1 MKSSISPVEWP
12 ELLAGYV
19 LGDLTPEETAA
30 VETYVATNPTAQQ
43 ELQQL
48 QAALFVVADTAPL
61 SAISVDSS
69 PATPAELESLA
80 RMRQQI
86 VIPQPVVAPIVAKT
100 RQSLKN
106 RILPWLGWGLGS
118 IATIAAAALGW
129 QNYQLDRQL
138 TLARQEIQQS
148 GQQFN
153 EKLQVAQQEIQS
165 QQVLLKQ
172 SGNKLLAID
181 GIDAGGKST
190 GSLIMSPAMDTA
202 VLALQKVPALPAGK
216 VYRMWAVM
224 GSDEMACADFVPD
237 KSGQVFQ
244 KISVKEWQSAK
255 TVVVTIESAKE
266 SPIPEGDAVMMGG
279 EKIDL

>member
-1 MKSSISPVEWP
+1 MKSSISPVEWS

-19 LGDLTPEETAA
+19 LGDLTPQEIAA
-30 VETYVATNPTAQQ
+30 VETYVASNPTAQQ

-48 QAALFVVADTAPL
+48 QAAFSIVADTAPL
-61 SAISVDSS
+61 SAISVDSFS
-69 PATPAELESLA
+69 ATPAELESLA
-80 RMRQQI
+80 KMRQQI
-86 VIPQPVVAPIVAKT
+86 VAPQPLVAQTCP
-100 RQSLKN
+100 SLKN

-118 IATIAAAALGW
+118 IATIAATALGW

-138 TLARQEIQQS
+138 TLVRQEIQQS

-153 EKLQVAQQEIQS
+153 KKLQVAQQEIQS
-165 QQVLLKQ
+165 QQVLLRQ

-181 GIDAGGKST
+181 GMDGGKST

-224 GSDEMACADFVPD
+224 GIDEMACADFVPD

-255 TVVVTIESAKE
+255 TVVVTIESAKQ
-266 SPIPEGDAVMMGG
+266 SPMPEGDAVMMGG

>member
-1 MKSSISPVEWP
+1 MKSSISPVDWS
-12 ELLAGYV
+12 ELIAGYV

-30 VETYVATNPTAQQ
+30 VEAYIASNPTAQQ
-43 ELQQL
+43 ELQEL
-48 QAALFVVADTAPL
+48 QAAFSMVADTAPL

-69 PATPAELESLA
+69 PATAAELESLA
-80 RMRQQI
+80 RMRQK
-86 VIPQPVVAPIVAKT
+86 VVVPQPLVTPTKAQT
-100 RQSLKN
+100 GQSLKN
-106 RILPWLGWGLGS
+106 RLLPWLGWGLAS
-118 IATIAAAALGW
+118 IATMCASAFCW

-148 GQQFN
+148 GQQFD

-165 QQVLLKQ
+165 QQVLLRQ
-172 SGNKLLAID
+172 SGNKLLAIEGMD
-181 GIDAGGKST
+181 GGGKST

-202 VLALQKVPALPAGK
+202 VLALQKVPALPEGK

-224 GSDEMACADFVPD
+224 GEDEMACADFVPD

-255 TVVVTIESAKE
+255 TVVVTIESAKQ

>member
-1 MKSSISPVEWP
+1 MKSSISPIEWS

-19 LGDLTPEETAA
+19 LGDLTAAETAA
-30 VETYVATNPTAQQ
+30 VEAYVADSPAAQQ
-43 ELQQL
+43 DLQQL
-48 QAALFVVADTAPL
+48 RAALCLVAEAAPL
-61 SAISVDSS
+61 SAISVDTA
-69 PATPAELESLA
+69 PATEAEVNSLA

-86 VIPQPVVAPIVAKT
+86 VAPQPVAAQT
-100 RQSLKN
+100 RLALKN
-106 RILPWLGWGLGS
+106 RIWPWAGWGLGS
-118 IATIAAAALGW
+118 IATIAAAILGW

-138 TLARQEIQQS
+138 TVARQEIQQS
-148 GQQFN
+148 GKELT
-153 EKLQVAQQEIQS
+153 EKLIVAQQEIQN
-165 QQVLLKQ
+165 QQVLLRQ

-224 GSDEMACADFVPD
+224 GDDEMACADFVPD

-244 KISVKEWQSAK
+244 KIAVKEWQSAK

>member
-1 MKSSISPVEWP
+1 MKSSISPVEWS

-19 LGDLTPEETAA
+19 LGDLTPEETTT
-30 VETYVATNPTAQQ
+30 VENYVASTPTAQQ

-48 QAALFVVADTAPL
+48 QVALSMVADTAPL

-69 PATPAELESLA
+69 PATTAELESLA
-80 RMRQQI
+80 RMRQQL
-86 VIPQPVVAPIVAKT
+86 VVAQPVVVQT
-100 RQSLKN
+100 DQSLKS

-118 IATIAAAALGW
+118 IATLAAATLGW

-148 GQQFN
+148 GKQFN

-165 QQVLLKQ
+165 QQVLLRQ

-190 GSLIMSPAMDTA
+190 GSLIMSPAMDAA
-202 VLALQKVPALPAGK
+202 VLALQKVPALPDGK

-224 GSDEMACADFVPD
+224 GNDEMACADFVPD

-255 TVVVTIESAKE
+255 TVVVTIESAKQ

>member
-1 MKSSISPVEWP
+1 MNSSIPPVEWS

-19 LGDLTPEETAA
+19 LGDLTTAEITA
-30 VETYVATNPTAQQ
+30 VESYLASSTAAQQ
-43 ELQQL
+43 ELQKL
-48 QAALFVVADTAPL
+48 QAALSLVTETAPL
-61 SAISVDSS
+61 MAISAASV
-69 PATPAELESLA
+69 PATTAEIASLD
-80 RMRQQI
+80 RLRTRI
-86 VIPQPVVAPIVAKT
+86 VSPTTQPVVRPAGVSKK
-100 RQSLKN
+100 QL
-106 RILPWLGWGLGS
+106 LPWLGWALGTVS
-118 IATIAAAALGW
+118 TILAATFGW

-138 TLARQEIQQS
+138 TVARQDMQQS
-148 GQQFN
+148 GKRLNQQ
-153 EKLQVAQQEIQS
+153 LTVAQQEIRN
-165 QQVLLKQ
+165 QQVLLRQ

-181 GIDAGGKST
+181 GMDAGGKST
-190 GSLIMSPAMDTA
+190 GSLVMSPAMDTA
-202 VLALQKVPALPAGK
+202 VLVLQKVPALPAGK

-279 EKIDL
+279 KKIDL